1 MTSKYPA
8 GQFKAE
14 CLKLMDRV
22 KKYGQSVT
30 ITKHGKPV
38 AKLVPVND
46 EDHTKGSSGP
56 FGVMSGTGEVKGDIV
71 KPFKEKWQADD
82 K

>member
-1 MTSKYPA
+1 MTTKYPA

-46 EDHTKGSSGP
+46 EQGAAAGP
-56 FGVMSGTGEVKGDIV
+56 FGVMAGTGEVQGDIV
-71 KPFKEKWQADD
+71 KPLKEKWNADD

>member
-1 MTSKYPA
+1 MAEKYPA
-8 GQFKAE
+8 GQFKAQ
-14 CLKLMDRV
+14 CLMLMDKV

-38 AKLVPVND
+38 AKLVPVID
-46 EDHTKGSSGP
+46 DADGVASP
-56 FGVMSGTGEVKGDIV
+56 FGSMAGTGEIKGDII
-71 KPFKEKWQADD
+71 KSTGEKWSADE

>member
-1 MTSKYPA
+1 MTVKYPA

-22 KKYGQSVT
+22 KKYGQAVT

-38 AKLVPVND
+38 AKLVPVD
-46 EDHTKGSSGP
+46 DDGEEFPAESP
-56 FGVMSGTGEVKGDIV
+56 FGILAGTGEVQGDIV
-71 KPFKEKWQADD
+71 KPLHEKWNADG